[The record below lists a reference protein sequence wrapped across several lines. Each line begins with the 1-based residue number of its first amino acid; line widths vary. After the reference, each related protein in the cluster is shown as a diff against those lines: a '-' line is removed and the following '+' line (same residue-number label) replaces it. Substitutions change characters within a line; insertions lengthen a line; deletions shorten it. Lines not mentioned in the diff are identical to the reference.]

1 MISPLAHPSLF
12 FPASIEEGN
21 AMNSAAAA
29 DEEGG
34 ALMGEPGT
42 ACRLTAFGKQLGDVS
57 G

>member
-1 MISPLAHPSLF
+1 
-12 FPASIEEGN
+12 
-21 AMNSAAAA
+21 MNSAAAA

-34 ALMGEPGT
+34 ALVGEPGT